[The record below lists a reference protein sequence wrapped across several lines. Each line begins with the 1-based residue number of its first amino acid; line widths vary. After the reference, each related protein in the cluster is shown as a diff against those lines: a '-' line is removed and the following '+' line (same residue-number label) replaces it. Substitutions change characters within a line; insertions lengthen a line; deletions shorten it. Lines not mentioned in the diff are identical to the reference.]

1 MWVGASVAAL
11 VVAMFV
17 FDRSDNRDTDIVLLW
32 VMMTLSFPVSV
43 LCVVFFGALYWML
56 EATFAI
62 QVGSGRGEMLT
73 TWLVLFGAGYL
84 QWFYAAPAAWHK
96 WRDLRDRQST
106 RH

>member
-1 MWVGASVAAL
+1 MRWIWVGASVAAL

-17 FDRSDNRDTDIVLLW
+17 
-32 VMMTLSFPVSV
+32 
-43 LCVVFFGALYWML
+43 FGALYWML